1 MRSLLFLTWHYL
13 KANKIKTGI
22 LFACLTITFFLPLV
36 LHFLVGYYET
46 DMLRRARAT
55 PLILGAKGDRYD
67 LVLKTLY
74 FSGDAPEPISMA
86 ELEALR
92 DQHRGLVIPLHL
104 AYSAHG
110 YPVIGTSIEY
120 FEFRQLSLTSG
131 TLPVRLGDC
140 VLGYAVAENLG
151 IGPGGHVLTDQ
162 ASLYNIGASYPLKMR
177 VTGVLE
183 KSDTPDDGVVFTD
196 TKSDWIIAGI
206 GHGHTDL
213 SADNESI
220 KAVILGKEGNTVT
233 ANAAIVEYTEIT
245 DANIDSFHFH
255 ADLDALPL
263 TALIVV
269 PDSDKSA
276 TLLKGRMSISPT
288 AQLLIP
294 TEVVSE
300 LMNVVFKVKRFFDSS
315 FILVALATTLFLV
328 LVLLLSLRLRRAE
341 RNTMFR
347 IGCARGTIFW
357 LHFLE
362 LGVILLAAG
371 GAATLLSFLTL
382 SHAPRLLQWLS

>member
-1 MRSLLFLTWHYL
+1 MRSLLFLTGRYL
-13 KANKIKTGI
+13 AANKIKTGI
-22 LFACLTITFFLPLV
+22 LLACLTITFFLPLV

-46 DMLRRARAT
+46 DMLRRAHAT
-55 PLILGAKGDRYD
+55 PLIVGAKGDRYD

-74 FSGDAPEPISMA
+74 FNGDAPEPISMA
-86 ELEALR
+86 ELNDVR
-92 DQHRGLVIPLHL
+92 GQHRGLVIPLHL

-110 YPVIGTSIEY
+110 VPVIGTSLEY
-120 FEFRQLSLTSG
+120 FEFRHLKLSAG

-140 VLGYAVAENLG
+140 VVGHDVAEKLG
-151 IGPGGHVLTDQ
+151 LAPGGHVLTDQ

-177 VTGVLE
+177 VTGVLAQ
-183 KSDTPDDGVVFTD
+183 SDTPDDGVVFTD
-196 TKSDWIIAGI
+196 TKTDWIIAGI

-213 SADNESI
+213 AADDDTN

-233 ANAAIVEYTEIT
+233 ANAALVEYTEIT
-245 DANIDSFHFH
+245 EANIASFHFH
-255 ADLDALPL
+255 AAPEALPL

-276 TLLKGRMSISPT
+276 TLLKGRMSISQT

-294 TEVVSE
+294 TEVITE
-300 LMNVVFKVKRFFDSS
+300 LMDVVFRVKRFFDSS
-315 FILVALATTLFLV
+315 FVLVALATALFLV
-328 LVLLLSLRLRRAE
+328 LVLHLSLRLRRAE

-362 LGVILLAAG
+362 LGVILVAAL
-371 GAATLLSFLTL
+371 GAAALLSLLTL
-382 SHAPRLLQWLS
+382 ANAPRLLQWLS